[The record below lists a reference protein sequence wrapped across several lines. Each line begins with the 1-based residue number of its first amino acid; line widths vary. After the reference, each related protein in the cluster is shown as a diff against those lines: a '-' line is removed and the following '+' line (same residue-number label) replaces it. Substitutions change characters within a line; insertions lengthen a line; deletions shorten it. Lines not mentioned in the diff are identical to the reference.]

1 MAMSEPGLSRSPLQ
15 SHNAAMELR
24 DLILGGGFAAGERLL
39 EVQLAERLGVSR
51 TPLRSALAQL
61 EQEGLVERKSTTGF
75 VVRQF
80 TFNDVVDAIEL
91 RGVLEGTAA
100 RLAAE
105 RGISEVQRAEMGQ
118 ILDRLDQSLGE
129 GPDDM
134 DLDRYVDANGT
145 FHEMILVLSQSAIV
159 RREVERAV
167 RLPFASP
174 NSFLE
179 RQREVPAFRR
189 SIGSGQIHHRA
200 VADAIWRRE
209 GARAEA
215 VMREHARLAR
225 TNLEYVMTRDRSL
238 MNKVPGLSLVVT

>member
-1 MAMSEPGLSRSPLQ
+1 MGLAASEFGRSPLQ
-15 SHNAAMELR
+15 SQNAAMELR
-24 DLILGGGFAAGERLL
+24 ELIISGAFEAGERLL

-51 TPLRSALAQL
+51 TPLRTALAQL
-61 EQEGLVERKSTTGF
+61 EQEGLVERKSTTGY

-80 TFNDVVDAIEL
+80 TFNEVIDAIEV

-105 RGISEVQRAEMGQ
+105 RGISDHGRAELAA
-118 ILDRLDQSLGE
+118 ILERLDEAIGDRPE
-129 GPDDM
+129 DM
-134 DLDRYVDANGT
+134 DLDRYVEANAA
-145 FHEMILVLSQSAIV
+145 FHEMILVLSQSAVV

-174 NSFLE
+174 NAFLE
-179 RQREVPAFRR
+179 RQREVAAFRR
-189 SIGSGQIHHRA
+189 SIGTGQIHHRA

-238 MNKVPGLSLVVT
+238 MRTVPGLSLVVT